1 LPLPP
6 SIKLLAKKLRRNIPE
21 TRIFT
26 DPLYTL
32 AKGTDAG
39 FYRLVPKIVVRVE
52 SEPEIIF
59 VIRACAESGIPLTF
73 KAGGTSLSGQT
84 ISDSILVE
92 TGDGFSG
99 FQSENGSEVTLQCGI
114 TGAMANARLAK
125 FGRRIGPDPSSIN
138 SAKIGG
144 IVSNNAS
151 GGAFGIQ
158 HNSYNT
164 LQGMRL
170 VLADGTVVDTRD
182 PNDRKTFA
190 GSHAHLL
197 EQLSNL
203 AARVRSDRRMSEKI
217 RHKYELKNTCGYGIN
232 ALIDFTDPVDIL
244 EHLMVGA
251 EGTLGFISE
260 VTLKTVPEIP
270 LKATSLIFF
279 PTLRAACEFPRL
291 LINCMVTA
299 SELMDRN
306 ALRSVQDR
314 PGMPDELKHL
324 GEDSAA
330 LLIDTSAYTKETLE
344 KQILQI
350 KKVLENVDT
359 LFPVEFTT
367 DRFRYEKLWKVRK
380 GLFTSAAAARPA
392 GTACI
397 IEDLA
402 FRQDVIADALSDLR
416 ELTEKYGY
424 QRTVIWGHILDGNIH
439 FVITPDF
446 SKPGSLA
453 NYNEFMYEI
462 VKLTIQR
469 YEGSLKGEHGTGRN
483 MAPFVR
489 EEWGEELYA
498 VMREIKQI
506 FDPGNLLNPGVI
518 MNDDPEIHLK
528 NIKSYPVADPIIDPC
543 IECGFCEVSCPSKS
557 LTLTPR
563 QRIVIFREMTHLS
576 GENGNK
582 RVLARLKKDFRYHG
596 DATCATDGLCATA
609 CPVDINTG
617 ILIKELRFT
626 YHGVVAEKI
635 ASLVAGHMGSIVNF
649 LRMGLNLTAG
659 THMLLG
665 TRIMTHI
672 TRFFHLAS
680 FRMIPLWNPFM
691 PAGAPR
697 LNVSKTMALARDK
710 VVYFPSCINRAMG
723 KSADYGK
730 EESLYQQTQALL
742 EKAGFE
748 VVFPENVNELCCG
761 MAFDSKGFKKQGKQK
776 AAELEEALLQAT
788 ENGTIPVF
796 CDMSPCLFRM
806 KETLDKRLKLFE
818 PVEFILTFFPSR
830 LSFRQLPLK
839 IAIHSTCSNTRMGLD
854 QQLKELARM
863 CATEILIP
871 EDVGCCGWAGDRGF
885 TYPELNTSA
894 LKALKPQ
901 ITSDVNLGFSTSRT
915 CEIGLS
921 LHSGISYKSIIY
933 LVDKATDASFKPI
946 TPELKNWPAREG

>member
-1 LPLPP
+1 MVFRV
-6 SIKLLAKKLRRNIPE
+6 SIQRTA
-21 TRIFT
+21 T
-26 DPLYTL
+26 
-32 AKGTDAG
+32 
-39 FYRLVPKIVVRVE
+39 
-52 SEPEIIF
+52 
-59 VIRACAESGIPLTF
+59 
-73 KAGGTSLSGQT
+73 
-84 ISDSILVE
+84 
-92 TGDGFSG
+92 
-99 FQSENGSEVTLQCGI
+99 EVTLQCGI
-114 TGAMANARLAK
+114 TGSMANARLAK

-164 LQGMRL
+164 LLGMRL
-170 VLADGTVVDTRD
+170 ILADGTIVDTRD
-182 PNDRKTFA
+182 PADRKAFA
-190 GSHAHLL
+190 GSHARLHV
-197 EQLSNL
+197 QLSNL
-203 AARVRSDRRMSEKI
+203 AARVRSDISMAEKI
-217 RHKYELKNTCGYGIN
+217 RHKYELKNTCGYGLN

-244 EHLMVGA
+244 EHLMVGS

-260 VTLKTVPEIP
+260 VTLKTVPEFP

-279 PTLRAACEFPRL
+279 PTLRAACDFPRL
-291 LINCMVTA
+291 LKNCMVTA

-314 PGMPDELKHL
+314 PGMPRELKQL
-324 GEDSAA
+324 GDDSAA
-330 LLIDTSAYTKETLE
+330 LLIDTSAYTKEALE

-350 KKVLENVDT
+350 KKLLENVDT

-367 DRFRYEKLWKVRK
+367 DRIRYEKLWKVRK

-402 FRQDVIADALSDLR
+402 FRQDVIADALTDLR

-424 QRTVIWGHILDGNIH
+424 PQTVIWGHILDGNIH

-446 SKPGSLA
+446 GKPGSLA
-453 NYNEFMYEI
+453 NYNEFMHEL
-462 VKLTIQR
+462 VKLAIHR
-469 YEGSLKGEHGTGRN
+469 YDGSLKGEHGTGRN

-489 EEWGEELYA
+489 QEWGDELYA

-506 FDPGNLLNPGVI
+506 FDPGYLLNPGVI
-518 MNDDPEIHLK
+518 LNDDPEIHLK
-528 NIKSYPVADPIIDPC
+528 NIKTYPVANPIIDPC

-557 LTLTPR
+557 LTITPR
-563 QRIVIFREMTHLS
+563 QRIVVFREMIRLS
-576 GENGNK
+576 EENGNK
-582 RVLARLKKDFRYHG
+582 QVLARLKKDFQYHG

-626 YHGVVAEKI
+626 HHGVFAEKI
-635 ASLVAGHMGSIVNF
+635 ASLVAGHTGSMVNF
-649 LRMGLNLTAG
+649 LRMGLNFTAG
-659 THMLLG
+659 THRLLG
-665 TRIMTHI
+665 TKIMTYI
-672 TRFFHLAS
+672 TGFLHRTS
-680 FRMIPLWNPFM
+680 FKMIPLWNPFM

-697 LNVSKTMALARDK
+697 LNVLKTTAMVKDR

-723 KSADYGK
+723 KSDDYGK
-730 EESLYQQTQALL
+730 ADSLNKATQALL

-748 VVFPENVNELCCG
+748 VVFPENINELCCG
-761 MAFDSKGFKKQGKQK
+761 MAFDSKGFIKQGKQK
-776 AAELEEALLQAT
+776 AAELEKALLQAT
-788 ENGTIPVF
+788 ENGIIPVF

-818 PVEFILTFFPSR
+818 PVEFILTFLPSR
-830 LSFRQLPLK
+830 LTFRQLPLK
-839 IAIHSTCSNTRMGLD
+839 VAIHSTCSNTKMGLD
-854 QQLKELARM
+854 QQLKDLCRM
-863 CATEILIP
+863 CAAEILIP

-885 TYPELNTSA
+885 TFPELNTSA
-894 LKALKPQ
+894 LKELKPQ
-901 ITSDVNLGFSTSRT
+901 ITSDVTRGFSTSRT

-933 LVDKATDASFKPI
+933 LVDQATDAAEKQI
-946 TPELKNWPAREG
+946 TPEL

>member
-1 LPLPP
+1 MSLSPP
-6 SIKLLAKKLRRNIPE
+6 IKLLVKKLRKTIPG

-39 FYRLVPKIVVRVE
+39 FYRLIPKLVVRAE
-52 SEPEIIF
+52 SENEIIH
-59 VIRACAESGIPLTF
+59 VMLACAESGIALTF

-84 ISDSILVE
+84 ISDSVLVE
-92 TGDGFSG
+92 IGDGFSG
-99 FQSENGSEVTLQCGI
+99 FYSENGSEVTLQCGI

-125 FGRRIGPDPSSIN
+125 SGRRIGPDPSSIN

-144 IVSNNAS
+144 IISNNAS

-164 LQGMRL
+164 LMGMR
-170 VLADGTVVDTRD
+170 VILADGTVLDSRD
-182 PNDRKTFA
+182 PVERKAFA

-197 EQLSNL
+197 GQLSNL
-203 AARVRSDRRMSEKI
+203 ADRVRSDRRMSEKI
-217 RHKYELKNTCGYGIN
+217 RHKYELKNTCGYGLN

-244 EHLMVGA
+244 AHLMVGA
-251 EGTLGFISE
+251 EGTLGFISG
-260 VTLKTVPEIP
+260 VTLKTVPEFP
-270 LKATSLIFF
+270 LKATSLVFF
-279 PTLRAACEFPRL
+279 PSLRTACEVPRL
-291 LINCMVTA
+291 LKKCFVTA

-314 PGMPDELKHL
+314 PGMPAELKQL

-330 LLIDTSAYTKETLE
+330 LLIDTSAYTWEALE

-350 KKVLENVDT
+350 RNVLENVET

-367 DRFRYEKLWKVRK
+367 DRIRYEKLWKVRK

-402 FRQDVIADALSDLR
+402 FRQDVIADALADLR
-416 ELTEKYGY
+416 GLTEKYGY
-424 QRTVIWGHILDGNIH
+424 HRTVIWGHIMDGNIH

-446 SKPGSLA
+446 SKPGSLS
-453 NYNEFMYEI
+453 NYNEFMHEVVRLSI
-462 VKLTIQR
+462 HR
-469 YEGSLKGEHGTGRN
+469 YDGSLKGEHGTGRN

-489 EEWGEELYA
+489 EEWGDELYA

-518 MNDDPEIHLK
+518 LNDDPEIHLK
-528 NIKSYPVADPIIDPC
+528 NIKSYPVADPTIDPC

-557 LTLTPR
+557 LTITPR
-563 QRIVIFREMTHLS
+563 QRIVIFRKMTRLA
-576 GENGNK
+576 GDYNNK
-582 RVLARLKKDFRYHG
+582 RLSDRLKRDFQYHG
-596 DATCATDGLCATA
+596 EATCATDGLCATA

-617 ILIKELRFT
+617 ILIKELRFRQ
-626 YHGVVAEKI
+626 HGAMAENA
-635 ASLVAGHMGSIVNF
+635 ASLMAAHMEGMVAF
-649 LRMGLNLTAG
+649 LRLVLNFTAG
-659 THMLLG
+659 IHRLLG
-665 TRIMTHI
+665 TKIMAFI
-672 TRFFHLAS
+672 TKFLHRAS
-680 FRMIPLWNPFM
+680 FGVIPLWNPFM

-697 LNVSKTMALARDK
+697 LNVAGTRPGARNK

-730 EESLYQQTQALL
+730 EDNLFQKTQALL
-742 EKAGFE
+742 EKAGFD
-748 VVFPENVNELCCG
+748 VIFPENVNKLCCG
-761 MAFDSKGFKKQGKQK
+761 MAFDSKGFKKQGQK
-776 AAELEEALLQAT
+776 KASELERALLLAT
-788 ENGTIPVF
+788 ENGSIPVY

-806 KETLDKRLKLFE
+806 KETLDKRLKLYE
-818 PVEFILTFFPSR
+818 PVEFILTLFPQR
-830 LSFRQLPLK
+830 LTFRQLPMK
-839 IAIHSTCSNTRMGLD
+839 VAVHSTCSNTKMGLD
-854 QQLKELARM
+854 RQLKELALM
-863 CATEILIP
+863 CAAEVLVP
-871 EDVGCCGWAGDRGF
+871 EDTGCCGWAGDRGF
-885 TYPELNTSA
+885 TYPELNASA

-901 ITSDVNLGFSTSRT
+901 VTSDVIQGFSTSRT

-933 LVDKATDASFKPI
+933 LVDQATDHAGKHSDPI
-946 TPELKNWPAREG
+946 